1 MHPKTTVHPPI
12 SVSERQLLSS
22 VLQLLLEALDCPAF
36 RNAHSGPGLGGD
48 VLHLGR
54 IEEETLVLVEDQG
67 ATAGLGD
74 LLDSF
79 LGLLVDRLHQL
90 LLLLLKFELD

>member
-1 MHPKTTVHPPI
+1 MRPKTTVHPPI

-36 RNAHSGPGLGGD
+36 RNAHSGPGLCGD

-79 LGLLVDRLHQL
+79 LGLLVDRQTSPEVSGSEVS
-90 LLLLLKFELD
+90 F